1 MNITT
6 FGGLEVGQ
14 YPMSIYNPVLRGF
27 FTFIIPLACVA
38 YYPIAT
44 ALNHETIPMW
54 LGTIA
59 PLRWTYLPLSFDPAM
74 ETGRPPLQLNR
85 ELNK

>member
-1 MNITT
+1 MNIAT

-14 YPMSIYNPVLRGF
+14 YPISIYNPILRGF

-59 PLRWTYLPLSFDPAM
+59 PLRRPYLFLFFDPVM
-74 ETGRPPLQLNR
+74 ETGRSSL
-85 ELNK
+85 